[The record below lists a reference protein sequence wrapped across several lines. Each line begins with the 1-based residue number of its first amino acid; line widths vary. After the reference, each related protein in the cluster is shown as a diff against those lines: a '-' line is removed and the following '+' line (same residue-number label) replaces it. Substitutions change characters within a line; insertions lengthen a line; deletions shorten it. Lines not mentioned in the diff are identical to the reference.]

1 MPTMPARS
9 FKPNKKL
16 VTPAIRVYSGSRFG
30 GKDRKVKVMT
40 AAKIGEQ
47 KRQLDERRKKKEEL
61 RKHFLITREHIV
73 DLFSTG
79 LTALMRQKI
88 TEAGMT
94 ANQEPEPDTLR
105 REPRSGAE
113 RVVLR
118 ASPTL

>member
-1 MPTMPARS
+1 MPARG
-9 FKPNKKL
+9 FQLDKKL
-16 VTPAIRVYSGSRFG
+16 VTLAIRLYSGSRFG
-30 GKDRKVKVMT
+30 GKDQKVKVMT

-61 RKHFLITREHIV
+61 RKYFLITREHIV
-73 DLFSTG
+73 DHFSTG

-105 REPRSGAE
+105 REPCSGAE